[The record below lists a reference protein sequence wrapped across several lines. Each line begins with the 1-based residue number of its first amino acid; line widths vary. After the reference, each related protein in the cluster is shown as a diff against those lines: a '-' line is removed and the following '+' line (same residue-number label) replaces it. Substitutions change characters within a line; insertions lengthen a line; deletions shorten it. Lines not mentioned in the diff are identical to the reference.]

1 MEYPLTEEAKATAR
15 MLVAAWN
22 LDQLPQLIPLFE
34 IRNDGGSWHT
44 GFKRSLEVDF
54 KPPHLAIWLEL
65 AEYGLIRYIPARGKN
80 EETSFEILLLQEL
93 RNAVENDFEV
103 SDYFLTMNA
112 VGNIIVNSTTGPVQ
126 GVGYN
131 TGIVHQN
138 VEQLADYMTASLG
151 QAFLETQVDLK
162 TAIDELRTA
171 VEADQQSK
179 LGKVISELG
188 RCLQHGANTAAVS
201 AALIAAAPFLQGLL
215 GGR

>member
-1 MEYPLTEEAKATAR
+1 LKYPLTENAKSVAR
-15 MLVAAWN
+15 ALAEAWN
-22 LDQLPQLIPLFE
+22 KQDIEQMESFTLEFKSENNKNRSFISIKGQEFRPYILKELDLF
-34 IRNDGGSWHT
+34 
-44 GFKRSLEVDF
+44 
-54 KPPHLAIWLEL
+54 
-65 AEYGLIRYIPARGKN
+65 GLIKVEQHKSAY
-80 EETSFEILLLQEL
+80 TVFLLQEL
-93 RNAVENDFEV
+93 RNVVENDFEV

-151 QAFLETQVDLK
+151 QAFLDTQTQLK
-162 TAIDELRTA
+162 SAIEDLRTA

-188 RCLQHGANTAAVS
+188 NCLQHGANAAAVVV
-201 AALIAAAPFLQGLL
+201 ALNAAAPFLQRIL
-215 GGR
+215 GG

>member
-1 MEYPLTEEAKATAR
+1 MKYPLTEEAKTTAR
-15 MLVAAWN
+15 ALVSAWGAGEIEQRTLLHAPERTAN
-22 LDQLPQLIPLFE
+22 NRRRNFLHIGNKEDYLPSSLTELSLFGLLVIE
-34 IRNDGGSWHT
+34 NRSSGSYN
-44 GFKRSLEVDF
+44 V
-54 KPPHLAIWLEL
+54 
-65 AEYGLIRYIPARGKN
+65 
-80 EETSFEILLLQEL
+80 LLLQEL

-151 QAFLETQVDLK
+151 QAFLEIQVDLK
-162 TAIDELRTA
+162 NAIDELRTA

-188 RCLQHGANTAAVS
+188 HCLQHGANAAAVS
-201 AALIAAAPFLQGLL
+201 AALIAVAPFLQGIL
-215 GGR
+215 GG

>member
-1 MEYPLTEEAKATAR
+1 MKYPLTEEAKTTAR
-15 MLVAAWN
+15 ALVSAWGAGEIEQRTLLHAPERMAN
-22 LDQLPQLIPLFE
+22 NRRRNFLHIGSKEDYLPSSLTELSLFGLLIIE
-34 IRNDGGSWHT
+34 NRSSGSYN
-44 GFKRSLEVDF
+44 V
-54 KPPHLAIWLEL
+54 
-65 AEYGLIRYIPARGKN
+65 
-80 EETSFEILLLQEL
+80 LLLQEL
-93 RNAVENDFEV
+93 SNAVENDFEV

-131 TGIVHQN
+131 AGVVHQN
-138 VEQLADYMTASLG
+138 IEQLADYMTASLG
-151 QAFLETQVDLK
+151 QAFLEAQVDLK

-171 VEADQQSK
+171 IAADQQSK

>member
-1 MEYPLTEEAKATAR
+1 MKYPLTETTKS
-15 MLVAAWN
+15 AAHDIVSQWN
-22 LDQLPQLIPLFE
+22 AGNVEQELTITVFRGDDEVRPGFVYGAN
-34 IRNDGGSWHT
+34 NDFTSPSFAVW
-44 GFKRSLEVDF
+44 R
-54 KPPHLAIWLEL
+54 EL
-65 AEYGLIRYIPARGKN
+65 AKFDLVDIRRGDN
-80 EETSFEILLLQEL
+80 SWEILLLQEL

-151 QAFLETQVDLK
+151 QAFLETQTQLK
-162 TAIDELRTA
+162 AAIDDLRTA

-188 RCLQHGANTAAVS
+188 NCLQHGANAAAVVV
-201 AALIAAAPFLQGLL
+201 ALNAAAPFLQRIL
-215 GGR
+215 GG

>member
-1 MEYPLTEEAKATAR
+1 MKYPLTEQAKAIAKA
-15 MLVAAWN
+15 LVEAWN
-22 LDQLPQLIPLFE
+22 SDQLPQLIPLFE
-34 IRNDGGSWHT
+34 IRNDGGSWRT
-44 GFKRSLEVDF
+44 GFKRKLKADF
-54 KPPHLAIWLEL
+54 TPPHLATWLEL
-65 AEYGLIRYIPARGKN
+65 DQYGLIQYIPDGSKDEDRD
-80 EETSFEILLLQEL
+80 FEILLLQEL

-126 GVGYN
+126 GVGYS

-138 VEQLADYMTASLG
+138 VEQLADYITASLG
-151 QAFLETQVDLK
+151 QAFLETQLDLK

-201 AALIAAAPFLQGLL
+201 AALIAAAPFLQRLM
-215 GGR
+215 GG

>member
-1 MEYPLTEEAKATAR
+1 MKYPLTEEAKATAKA
-15 MLVAAWN
+15 LVAAWN
-22 LDQLPQLIPLFE
+22 NGKIEQRTLLHAPEVLIEHRRRNFLIIDNEKYIPSSLIELSLFGLLV
-34 IRNDGGSWHT
+34 IKNDGGS
-44 GFKRSLEVDF
+44 SYNV
-54 KPPHLAIWLEL
+54 
-65 AEYGLIRYIPARGKN
+65 
-80 EETSFEILLLQEL
+80 LLLQEL

-151 QAFLETQVDLK
+151 QEFLETQTQLK

-171 VEADQQSK
+171 VEANQQSK
-179 LGKVISELG
+179 LGRVISELG
-188 RCLQHGANTAAVS
+188 RCLQHGANAAAVS
-201 AALIAAAPFLQGLL
+201 AALIAVAPFLQRLM
-215 GGR
+215 GG